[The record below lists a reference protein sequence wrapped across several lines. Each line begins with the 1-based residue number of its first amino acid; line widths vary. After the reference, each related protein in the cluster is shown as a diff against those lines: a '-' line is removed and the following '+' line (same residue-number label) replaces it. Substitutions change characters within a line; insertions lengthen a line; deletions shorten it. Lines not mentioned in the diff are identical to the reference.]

1 MRQPLITITLLFILY
16 SSIGQN
22 TIENSSEFVFKGKI
36 VGQNSGFV
44 HLSYT
49 SSSGKYI
56 HDSVY
61 LSNGEFEFKGFISEP
76 TNSYFYGKRKSRSV
90 DDPNSTDIYLEPAN
104 IYAIFKVDSLKT
116 GKITGSKSQ
125 QEFDLYNQQYRN
137 LENKWAP
144 IYLSLKEARTK
155 NDTVRIDQIYS
166 DEYPK
171 INAQS
176 DSLSFSFIK
185 EYPNSFVSAM
195 LLQYQTFKISN
206 DSLKLIYA
214 RLSTTVKESQRGKYI
229 NEFIKKA
236 ESLKIGKIAPGF
248 TELDLKNQKISL
260 ADFRGKYVFL
270 DFWASYCSPCRAEHP
285 YLKQLYSKFHNKG
298 FEIIEISLDN
308 LDKKEDWLEA
318 IKNDALPWLQICD
331 FKGWAGEIVNTYN
344 LYGKGIPSNFLINP
358 QGLIIGKDLH
368 EEALTKKLSELIL
381 Q

>member
-1 MRQPLITITLLFILY
+1 MRYSLITISCLFLWY

-36 VGQNSGFV
+36 VGQDSGFV
-44 HLSYT
+44 HLSY
-49 SSSGKYI
+49 SNSSGKYI

-61 LSNGEFEFKGFISEP
+61 LTNGKFEFKGFISEP
-76 TNSYFYGKRKSRSV
+76 TISYFYGKRKSRSV
-90 DDPNSTDIYLEPAN
+90 DDPNSSDIYLEPTKIN
-104 IYAIFKVDSLKT
+104 AIFKLDSLNT
-116 GKITGSKSQ
+116 GIITGSKSQ
-125 QEFDLYNQQYRN
+125 QEFDFYNQQNRI

-144 IYLSLKEARTK
+144 IYISLKEARSK

-166 DEYPK
+166 NEFPK

-195 LLQYQTFKISN
+195 LLQYQTHKISI

-214 RLSTTVKESQRGKYI
+214 RLTTHVQESKRGKYI

-236 ESLKIGKIAPGF
+236 ESLKIGRPAPGF
-248 TELDLKNQKISL
+248 TELDVNNKKISL

-285 YLKQLYSKFHNKG
+285 YLKQLYSKFHNQG
-298 FEIIEISLDN
+298 FEIIGISVDN

-331 FKGWAGEIVNTYN
+331 FKGWAGEIVNNYN
-344 LYGKGIPSNFLINP
+344 LFGKGIPSNFLINP
-358 QGLIIGKDLH
+358 EGIIIGKDLH
-368 EEALTKKLSELIL
+368 EEALTKKLTELFSK
-381 Q
+381 